1 MTLWPSAEHA
11 AGSIDAMRA
20 SEPER
25 GMQSQPACQPTTA
38 RFKICGVSAGFHE
51 QTCLGTA
58 GGMFLMGAFINND
71 FFSAFRGLRKR
82 SSKTP

>member
-1 MTLWPSAEHA
+1 MTLWPSAEHG
-11 AGSIDAMRA
+11 AGSIDATRA

-25 GMQSQPACQPTTA
+25 EMQSPPAFQTTTA
-38 RFKICGVSAGFHE
+38 SFKIFGASAGFHE

>member
-1 MTLWPSAEHA
+1 MTPWPCAEHA
-11 AGSIDAMRA
+11 AGSIDATRA

-25 GMQSQPACQPTTA
+25 GVQSQPAYQPTTA
-38 RFKICGVSAGFHE
+38 RLRICGAHAGFHE

-58 GGMFLMGAFINND
+58 GGMFLRGAFINND
-71 FFSAFRGLRKR
+71 FFSPFRSLRKR